1 MFILIKHKGYPNNA
15 LITVN
20 PTRWK
25 YRDTIKVQVTEVQQ
39 FFHNIKEFFDKLI
52 VLITCKIR

>member
-39 FFHNIKEFFDKLI
+39 FSNSAILP
-52 VLITCKIR
+52 